1 VKLTSKQYSVIP
13 VSAIFDIITYGRQ
26 DEPLGTT
33 LYEELTEGPWTFG
46 DSADAVLVTTE
57 AFIDWLDQTFGRD
70 IAALVVDEMSQ
81 EFRMEWVSMYVDL
94 EA

>member
-26 DEPLGTT
+26 DEPLGTA

-46 DSADAVLVTTE
+46 DLDAALVSTE
-57 AFIDWLDQTFGRD
+57 TFIDWLDTLFGRD

-81 EFRMEWVSMYVDL
+81 EFRMEWVGMYVDL